1 MSVMTTGRPGGTARV
16 TALPRPRTDEETAI
30 TSGGLRPGREAR
42 QERAAGVAG
51 EPRRAGE
58 SGPGQPQVA
67 AFRQVSGHRR
77 VREFRQVREVQVA
90 REFRVVRAAAGGGAW
105 AAAPEGG
112 MAVRMPGRVPQRPA
126 QRGGIRLTRRGR
138 VVVATLLTMAALLVM
153 ALVWLMA
160 AASAQATGS
169 GPPPSSV
176 YRNLTSVVV
185 HPGQTLWSIASQAQP
200 SADPRIVMQ
209 EIVDLNALHGTS
221 LMPGQRLWVPRG

>member
-16 TALPRPRTDEETAI
+16 TALPRPRTDEEDRSAAGE
-30 TSGGLRPGREAR
+30 SQPG
-42 QERAAGVAG
+42 QERAAGAAG
-51 EPRRAGE
+51 EPRP
-58 SGPGQPQVA
+58 GPGQPQVA

-90 REFRVVRAAAGGGAW
+90 REFRVVRAAAGGGAS
-105 AAAPEGG
+105 AAATVSG
-112 MAVRMPGRVPQRPA
+112 MAMRMPGRALQRPA

-138 VVVATLLTMAALLVM
+138 VVVAALLTMAALLVM
-153 ALVWLMA
+153 ALVWLTA
-160 AASAQATGS
+160 AASAQAAGS
-169 GPPPSSV
+169 GPPPGAV